1 MKYVIIINR
10 NSVVDEVFE
19 SYSDAF
25 LAAENI
31 LRGDSVCEGDEFDI
45 YKLENPAACGIVS
58 VQIDWDEYDPE

>member
-45 YKLENPAACGIVS
+45 YKLENPAASGTVS
-58 VQIDWDEYDPE
+58 VRLDWEEYDPE